1 MSILAR
7 HGIFQ
12 PVRSQGVYCSDNVS
26 SEKYGVFTEQY
37 QSLLEVQPERRGLV
51 LLGCITHL
59 HNNPRPMTFALVA
72 PSWEGFLYTLRDYL
86 CLVLNVFL

>member
-26 SEKYGVFTEQY
+26 SGKNYSIGEKFP
-37 QSLLEVQPERRGLV
+37 SK
-51 LLGCITHL
+51 
-59 HNNPRPMTFALVA
+59 ALAGSGHAKEEKSSVH
-72 PSWEGFLYTLRDYL
+72 S
-86 CLVLNVFL
+86 

>member
-26 SEKYGVFTEQY
+26 SEKSGAICD
-37 QSLLEVQPERRGLV
+37 
-51 LLGCITHL
+51 LGKSNRAYML
-59 HNNPRPMTFALVA
+59 
-72 PSWEGFLYTLRDYL
+72 S
-86 CLVLNVFL
+86 

>member
-26 SEKYGVFTEQY
+26 SEKA
-37 QSLLEVQPERRGLV
+37 LLFATKERAIEFICFPK
-51 LLGCITHL
+51 LG
-59 HNNPRPMTFALVA
+59 FDAA
-72 PSWEGFLYTLRDYL
+72 A
-86 CLVLNVFL
+86 